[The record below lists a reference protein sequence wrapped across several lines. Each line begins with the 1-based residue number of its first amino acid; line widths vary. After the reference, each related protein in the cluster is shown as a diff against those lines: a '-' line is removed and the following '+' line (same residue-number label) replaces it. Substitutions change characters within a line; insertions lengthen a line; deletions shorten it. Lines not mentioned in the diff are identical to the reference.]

1 MSLDTSRYFKN
12 FSKIEVDMT
21 IIFDNEE
28 GIFGNREQKIQKIS
42 AIRLY
47 SVSCDEHENGFSMP
61 EDKNVNVDRYNGFSV
76 VRIGKPITVNFES
89 KEAQRLMQLELR
101 EKQSIMGY
109 WDKNCI
115 MFVTSKKDFFI
126 IIEKFMKNL
135 SKVEYIIKES
145 IDNDECFK
153 GLMLK

>member
-1 MSLDTSRYFKN
+1 
-12 FSKIEVDMT
+12 
-21 IIFDNEE
+21 
-28 GIFGNREQKIQKIS
+28 
-42 AIRLY
+42 
-47 SVSCDEHENGFSMP
+47 MP
-61 EDKNVNVDRYNGFSV
+61 EDKNVKVDRYNGFSV

-89 KEAQRLMQLELR
+89 EEAQRLMQLELR

-109 WDKNCI
+109 WDRNCI
-115 MFVTSKKDFFI
+115 MFVTNKKDFFI

-135 SKVEYIIKES
+135 SKVEYIINES